1 MPNVHVC
8 LHQCLGGG
16 AAVSVYTLAH
26 LLSVTGRRAGFVD
39 LPPELRRSLSTADPV
54 CARPAR
60 GGAATIRPTFLRHV
74 STGGGKKKQ
83 KTTTTSTSRLYA
95 HQFVNTCKIY

>member
-1 MPNVHVC
+1 M
-8 LHQCLGGG
+8 
-16 AAVSVYTLAH
+16 SVYTLAH

-60 GGAATIRPTFLRHV
+60 GGAAAIRPTFLRHV